1 MRSHKQRQS
10 KFPPTDAKVLP
21 RKTGLSL
28 LYASYPFP
36 PDAAPGARY
45 RFKQDLF
52 QEFWPQLPGGEM
64 NFKMSELD
72 AIFARMAVQAEHNKL
87 LIVELLPDN

>member
-1 MRSHKQRQS
+1 MVNNHSFVLLLIHILRSHKQRQS
-10 KFPPTDAKVLP
+10 KFPLKDAKVLP

-28 LYASYPFP
+28 LYASYPSP
-36 PDAAPGARY
+36 PAAAPGARY

-64 NFKMSELD
+64 
-72 AIFARMAVQAEHNKL
+72 I
-87 LIVELLPDN
+87 